1 VSQPLEAFR
10 NAWKIPELKQRI
22 IFTLTMVAVYRF
34 GAHVPTP
41 GVNGAALSEAIGGSG
56 GLLGF
61 YDMFTGGAF
70 ERATIFALGIMPYIS
85 ASIIMQLLVTV
96 VPALERLQKEG
107 AEGQKKITEYTRYA
121 TIALCI
127 VQSMGMATFLQ
138 SMNGPTAQIVS
149 NPGPWFYFLC
159 VLSFTTGTAF
169 IMWLGEQISERG
181 VGNGISLII
190 FVSIVSSM
198 PYALMRT
205 IDLIRIG
212 ELQVF
217 MALMLVVL
225 MVTVVAGVIIV
236 TTGQRRIPVQ
246 YPRQIKG
253 RKMTGGGGRSY
264 LPLRVNQAGVIPIIF
279 ASSLLMLPGM
289 ISQAISYSAIQN
301 FFEIYFSPD
310 SILYALVYA
319 GMIMFFCFFY
329 TAITFNPIEIADNMK
344 KYGGVIVGVRPGRA
358 TADYLTKVMNRITT
372 VGALFLAGV
381 ALIPNLVFSVLDV
394 RDMAIASFFG
404 GTSLLILV
412 GVALDTVKQIEQH
425 LIMRNYDGFM
435 KGGARMRGRRGG

>member
-22 IFTLTMVAVYRF
+22 IFTLAMVAVYRF

-41 GVNGAALSEAIGGSG
+41 GVNGAALSEAIGGSS

-138 SMNGPTAQIVS
+138 SMNGPNSQIVS
-149 NPGPWFYFLC
+149 NPGPWFFFMC

-198 PYALMRT
+198 PFAIIRT
-205 IDLIRIG
+205 IDLIRVG
-212 ELQVF
+212 ELQIF

-253 RKMTGGGGRSY
+253 RKMTGGSGRSY

-279 ASSLLMLPGM
+279 ASSLLMLPTM
-289 ISQAISYSAIQN
+289 ISQAVSYSAIQN
-301 FFEIYFSPD
+301 FFDIYFSPD
-310 SILYALVYA
+310 TILYAIVYA
-319 GMIMFFCFFY
+319 AMIVFFCFFY

-358 TADYLTKVMNRITT
+358 TADYLTRVMNRITT

-381 ALIPNLVFSVLDV
+381 ALLPNFVFSVLEV
-394 RDMAIASFFG
+394 NDMSIASFFG

-435 KGGARMRGRRGG
+435 KGGSRMRGRRGG